1 MTHSEMDELYELF
14 VLGALERDQAFEI
27 EQHLRDNCPYC
38 QPKVQEAQA
47 LMAAFATVTDRV
59 EPPKQLR
66 DRVLS
71 SIIPPAPKPN
81 KNWLAGLLALGA
93 ACAAMIVFC
102 ILLANQVG
110 TLRSQLGAAVRERD
124 ELQAALKV
132 LSRSETRTV
141 QFGRANQPQ
150 GRVFVNRTGGLVFVA
165 SRLPQLP
172 NNRTF
177 ELWLVPP
184 TGAAA
189 ARPAGLFQ
197 ADANSDAVRVSSV
210 QVDPA
215 NTVAVAVSVEPAG
228 GSPRPT
234 TTPIIVVPLS

>member
-1 MTHSEMDELYELF
+1 MTHLEMDELYELF
-14 VLGALERDQAFEI
+14 VLGTLERDQSAEI
-27 EQHLRDNCPYC
+27 KQHLQDDCPYC
-38 QPKVQEAQA
+38 QAKVREAGE
-47 LMAAFATVTDRV
+47 LMAAFASVAEPV
-59 EPPKQLR
+59 EPPNYLR
-66 DRVLS
+66 NRVLS
-71 SIIPPAPKPN
+71 NIAPAAPRQS

-93 ACAAMIVFC
+93 ACAALLVFC
-102 ILLANQVG
+102 ILLGNQVG
-110 TLRSQLGAAVRERD
+110 NLRSQLGATVRERD

-150 GRVFVNRTGGLVFVA
+150 GRVFVNRTGGLVFA
-165 SRLPQLP
+165 GSRLPQLA

-177 ELWLVPP
+177 QLWLVPP
-184 TGAAA
+184 TGAPRA
-189 ARPAGLFQ
+189 AGLFQ

-215 NTVAVAVSVEPAG
+215 NTAAVAVSVEPTG
-228 GSPRPT
+228 GSPAPT